1 MARMG
6 HEYQAFEQ
14 AAGSARYRGIFIV
27 DLTRENFV
35 ATDKRS
41 QYFQLPRQNNQVCVC
56 SNCQTAFPFKTNRA
70 CGIFGRHCEC
80 LVQWYF
86 DLVHHRLYEID
97 HARRAAR
104 ERRAISQQT
113 NAPVD
118 DAIITEKR
126 KPGSI
131 RQARAS
137 SCVSHKTNSRTA
149 FCAVQHFHQRCR
161 NMITVRNQFAENG
174 WFTQCELKQAR
185 DTINAT
191 SARRRHAIKYMAHA
205 AHSLR
210 QSCPCVVGPRIAVA
224 AAYADLL
231 RVKPFDRFQRPPQ
244 LRSDRD
250 TFDHVSMFQ

>member
-35 ATDKRS
+35 ATV
-41 QYFQLPRQNNQVCVC
+41 N
-56 SNCQTAFPFKTNRA
+56 
-70 CGIFGRHCEC
+70 
-80 LVQWYF
+80 
-86 DLVHHRLYEID
+86 
-97 HARRAAR
+97 
-104 ERRAISQQT
+104 
-113 NAPVD
+113 

-185 DTINAT
+185 DTINAS
-191 SARRRHAIKYMAHA
+191 SARR
-205 AHSLR
+205 
-210 QSCPCVVGPRIAVA
+210 
-224 AAYADLL
+224 
-231 RVKPFDRFQRPPQ
+231 
-244 LRSDRD
+244 
-250 TFDHVSMFQ
+250 